1 MASKRMLQFL
11 VKSPAYAEAGGIAV
25 LKVRDAAFVIACAMY
40 YQPICLRHMFGKFG
54 ISILQH
60 EKI

>member
-11 VKSPAYAEAGGIAV
+11 VKSPACAEAGGIAV
-25 LKVRDAAFVIACAMY
+25 LKVGDAAFVIACAMY
-40 YQPICLRHMFGKFG
+40 YLPICLGHTFGTFG
-54 ISILQH
+54 ISLLQH